1 MEKYTEMNN
10 DENFCRICLEEED
23 NINSLIAPCRCS
35 GSSKYVH
42 IQCLQNWRRVS
53 RNNNGVGENE
63 CMECNTKYLIRKI
76 HDREKVIKFHMGSL
90 MQLLYY
96 IPLVVS
102 FIVYS
107 NDANY
112 NFVTFLDGG
121 KIYPIKRCST
131 YIPKYYHEN
140 QTICIPTNVKGYLV
154 LNDDDGLGYMFYLS
168 IMLGTYS
175 ASLITSF
182 SLYQLKV
189 LKNPAIFFKKFNIFY
204 LILHIIFSLRMFI
217 LYYSLRFSQPF
228 VCLML
233 SCVSIPLETGN
244 ITKGKTR
251 YTEILNDLNDEIAED
266 DSILN
271 WSENYVEGEGY
282 EMVEIDDHGSS
293 NDESNYDDDD
303 DSDL

>member
-1 MEKYTEMNN
+1 MN
-10 DENFCRICLEEED
+10 D
-23 NINSLIAPCRCS
+23 
-35 GSSKYVH
+35 
-42 IQCLQNWRRVS
+42 
-53 RNNNGVGENE
+53 
-63 CMECNTKYLIRKI
+63 T
-76 HDREKVIKFHMGSL
+76 
-90 MQLLYY
+90 
-96 IPLVVS
+96 
-102 FIVYS
+102 
-107 NDANY
+107 NY

-140 QTICIPTNVKGYLV
+140 QTICVPINVKGYLV

-168 IMLGTYS
+168 IMLSTYS

-182 SLYQLKV
+182 SVYQLKI

-204 LILHIIFSLRMFI
+204 LIIHIVFSLRMFI
-217 LYYSLRFSQPF
+217 LYYNLRFSYPF

-233 SCVSIPLETGN
+233 SCISIPLETGN
-244 ITKGKTR
+244 ITKAKVR
-251 YTEILNDLNDEIAED
+251 YTKILNDMNDEIAED

-282 EMVEIDDHGSS
+282 DMVEIEDNAYSS
-293 NDESNYDDDD
+293 NDDD